1 MNLLILGA
9 SGRTGLLV
17 VEQALAA
24 GHDVTALVRS
34 PEKLT
39 VHNSRLH
46 VVAGQATDADDL
58 ARAMAGAGAVISVLG
73 GGGSVILDSSR
84 AIIEAAHRTG
94 VTRVVVMSSFLV
106 ERGRMGA
113 LSWLITGLAGTS
125 KIKDK
130 QAGEELLRKS
140 DLEWTIVYPGPLTD
154 GSATGSVHVLP
165 EGAKR
170 RVSERISRADVAA
183 WLVEAATDR
192 QTGRRSVDI
201 TGDSQVV
208 RTISLSKALED

>member
-39 VHNSRLH
+39 LRNSRLR
-46 VVAGQATDADDL
+46 VVAGQATDADDV
-58 ARAMAGAGAVISVLG
+58 ARAMTGAGAVISVLG
-73 GGGSVILDSSR
+73 GGGSVIVDSTR

-106 ERGRMGA
+106 ERDRMGV
-113 LSWLITGLAGTS
+113 LSWLVTGLAGTS
-125 KIKDK
+125 KITDK
-130 QAGEELLRKS
+130 QAGESLLRQS
-140 DLEWTIVYPGPLTD
+140 GLDWTIAYPGPLTD
-154 GSATGSVHVLP
+154 GPATGSVHALP
-165 EGAKR
+165 DGAR
-170 RVSERISRADVAA
+170 RRISERISRADVAG
-183 WLVEAATDR
+183 WLVEAASST
-192 QTGRRSVDI
+192 QTSRRGVDI
-201 TGDSQVV
+201 ASGPQVV
-208 RTISLSKALED
+208 RAAALPA

>member
-39 VHNSRLH
+39 LHNSRLH
-46 VVAGQATDADDL
+46 VVAGQATDANDV

-73 GGGSVILDSSR
+73 GGGSVISDSTK
-84 AIIEAAHRTG
+84 AVIEAAHETG
-94 VTRVVVMSSFLV
+94 VARVVVMSSFLV
-106 ERGRMGA
+106 ERDRMGL
-113 LSWLITGLAGTS
+113 LSWLITGLAGSS

-130 QAGEELLRKS
+130 EAGEELLRKS
-140 DLEWTIVYPGPLTD
+140 DLEWTIVYPGRLTD
-154 GSATGSVHVLP
+154 GPATGSVHVLP

-183 WLVEAATDR
+183 WLVEATSDR

-201 TGDSQVV
+201 TGGAQVV
-208 RTISLSKALED
+208 RGTSLSKELED

>member
-39 VHNSRLH
+39 LRNSRLR
-46 VVAGQATDADDL
+46 VVAGQATDADDV
-58 ARAMAGAGAVISVLG
+58 ARAMTGAGAVISVLG
-73 GGGSVILDSSR
+73 GGGSVIVDSTR

-106 ERGRMGA
+106 ERDRMGV
-113 LSWLITGLAGTS
+113 LSWLVPGLAGTS
-125 KIKDK
+125 KITDK
-130 QAGEELLRKS
+130 QAGESLLRQS
-140 DLEWTIVYPGPLTD
+140 GLDWTIAYPGPLTD
-154 GSATGSVHVLP
+154 GPATGSVHALP
-165 EGAKR
+165 DGAR
-170 RVSERISRADVAA
+170 RRISERISRADVAG
-183 WLVEAATDR
+183 WLVEAASST
-192 QTGRRSVDI
+192 QTSRRGVDI
-201 TGDSQVV
+201 ASGPQAV
-208 RTISLSKALED
+208 RAAALPA

>member
-46 VVAGQATDADDL
+46 VVAGQATDADDV
-58 ARAMAGAGAVISVLG
+58 ARAMASAGALISVLG

-94 VTRVVVMSSFLV
+94 VKRVVVMSSFLV
-106 ERGRMGA
+106 ERDRMGA

-201 TGDSQVV
+201 TSGSAVV
-208 RTISLSKALED
+208 RTVSLSKALED

>member
-39 VHNSRLH
+39 LRNSRLR
-46 VVAGQATDADDL
+46 VVAGQATDADDV
-58 ARAMAGAGAVISVLG
+58 ARAMTGAGAVISVLG
-73 GGGSVILDSSR
+73 GGGSVIVDSTR

-106 ERGRMGA
+106 ERDRMGV
-113 LSWLITGLAGTS
+113 LFWLVTGLAGKS
-125 KIKDK
+125 KITDK
-130 QAGEELLRKS
+130 QAGESLLRQS
-140 DLEWTIVYPGPLTD
+140 GLEWTIAYPGPLTD
-154 GSATGSVHVLP
+154 GPATGSVHALP
-165 EGAKR
+165 DGAR
-170 RVSERISRADVAA
+170 RRISERISRADVAG
-183 WLVEAATDR
+183 WLVEAASST
-192 QTGRRSVDI
+192 QTSRRGVDI
-201 TGDSQVV
+201 ASGPQVA
-208 RTISLSKALED
+208 RAAALPA

>member
-39 VHNSRLH
+39 LRNSRLR
-46 VVAGQATDADDL
+46 VVAGQATDADDV
-58 ARAMAGAGAVISVLG
+58 ARAMTGAGAVISVLG
-73 GGGSVILDSSR
+73 GGGSVIVDSTR

-106 ERGRMGA
+106 ERDRMGV
-113 LSWLITGLAGTS
+113 LSWLVTGLAGTS
-125 KIKDK
+125 KITDK
-130 QAGEELLRKS
+130 KAGESLLRQS
-140 DLEWTIVYPGPLTD
+140 GLEWTIAYPGPLTD
-154 GSATGSVHVLP
+154 GPATGSVHALP
-165 EGAKR
+165 DGAR
-170 RVSERISRADVAA
+170 RRISERISRADVAG
-183 WLVEAATDR
+183 WLVEAASST
-192 QTGRRSVDI
+192 QTSRRGVDI
-201 TGDSQVV
+201 ASGPQVA
-208 RTISLSKALED
+208 RAAALPA

>member
-39 VHNSRLH
+39 LRNSRLR
-46 VVAGQATDADDL
+46 VVAGQATDADDV
-58 ARAMAGAGAVISVLG
+58 ARAMTGAGAVISVLG
-73 GGGSVILDSSR
+73 GGGSVIVDSTR

-106 ERGRMGA
+106 ERDRMGV
-113 LSWLITGLAGTS
+113 LSWLVTGLAGTS
-125 KIKDK
+125 KIADK
-130 QAGEELLRKS
+130 QAGESLLRQS
-140 DLEWTIVYPGPLTD
+140 GLDWTIAYPGPLTD
-154 GSATGSVHVLP
+154 GPATGSVHALP
-165 EGAKR
+165 DGAR
-170 RVSERISRADVAA
+170 RRISERISRADVAG
-183 WLVEAATDR
+183 WLVEAATST
-192 QTGRRSVDI
+192 QTSRRGVDI
-201 TGDSQVV
+201 ASGAQVA
-208 RTISLSKALED
+208 RAAALPA

>member
-39 VHNSRLH
+39 VHNSPLH
-46 VVAGQATDADDL
+46 VVAGQATDADDV

-84 AIIEAAHRTG
+84 AIIEAANRTG

-106 ERGRMGA
+106 ERDRMGT
-113 LSWLITGLAGTS
+113 LSWLITGVAGTS

-183 WLVEAATDR
+183 WLVEAATGR
-192 QTGRRSVDI
+192 QTGRRSMDI
-201 TGDSQVV
+201 TGGS
-208 RTISLSKALED
+208 